1 MNKICP
7 RLSQIPPT
15 EDTATASDACKPELK
30 PVTLLDNSK
39 SKDKLNNDGA
49 SQKNFNAPCY
59 STKIDS
65 RNNEQKVKET
75 VLKQSGLVS
84 TKTSFLSVENSPLVD
99 SSELRQGNLNGYK
112 NASGKAGNL
121 IHQSASV
128 SVQNSNEI
136 LNKTPPVVAPKGIN
150 FLSFGKA
157 PSDASSSRKSA
168 SLPLSTDSGVKVSLD
183 YSNLQN
189 HGSLTSNSNMV
200 LNGGRPPASP
210 KGINSL
216 SFGKASIDDSGG
228 KEKISLPCSWDNGT
242 DGSVQEN
249 QLVLDKPQIS
259 NANSSAER
267 PTSSPVSSSQFS
279 GNLASRI
286 YKDTP
291 LSAQKALL
299 STLAFAAKY
308 DSGVKLK
315 QSIGT
320 TAVNTNV
327 DKETM
332 NTGNVGCSQNDST
345 KTSKILEFLSKMGCK
360 TKQ

>member
-1 MNKICP
+1 M
-7 RLSQIPPT
+7 
-15 EDTATASDACKPELK
+15 K

-49 SQKNFNAPCY
+49 SQKNFNASCY

-65 RNNEQKVKET
+65 HNNEQKVKET
-75 VLKQSGLVS
+75 VLKQYGLGS
-84 TKTSFLSVENSPLVD
+84 TKGTSFLSVENSPLVD
-99 SSELRQGNLNGYK
+99 SSELRQGNLNKYK

-136 LNKTPPVVAPKGIN
+136 SNKPPLVVAPKGIN

-157 PSDASSSRKSA
+157 PSDASSCRKSA
-168 SLPLSTDSGVKVSLD
+168 SLPLSVDSGVKVSLLD
-183 YSNLQN
+183 TNLQN
-189 HGSLTSNSNMV
+189 HASLTLNSNMV
-200 LNGGRPPASP
+200 LNGCQPPVSS

-228 KEKISLPCSWDNGT
+228 KEKVSLPCSWGNAT
-242 DGSVQEN
+242 DGSVQEK
-249 QLVLDKPQIS
+249 QLALDKPQIS
-259 NANSSAER
+259 NANSSAEIL
-267 PTSSPVSSSQFS
+267 TSSPVSSAQFS
-279 GNLASRI
+279 GNLASRF

-315 QSIGT
+315 QSIST
-320 TAVNTNV
+320 TAVNTKA

-332 NTGNVGCSQNDST
+332 NTGNVGCSQNDSI
-345 KTSKILEFLSKMGCK
+345 KASKILEFLSSMGCK